1 MSKLQI
7 IRYSYYF
14 LMVCWILQA
23 MLGGLNQY
31 LIIPSICLVLCYVL
45 MKRHERKQIFIE
57 LLFQSLLKMI
67 LLN

>member
-45 MKRHERKQIFIE
+45 MKKVREEAGQIDGDVGSG
-57 LLFQSLLKMI
+57 LCWLMS
-67 LLN
+67 

>member
-1 MSKLQI
+1 MSKFQI

-45 MKRHERKQIFIE
+45 MKRHERKQD
-57 LLFQSLLKMI
+57 K
-67 LLN
+67 